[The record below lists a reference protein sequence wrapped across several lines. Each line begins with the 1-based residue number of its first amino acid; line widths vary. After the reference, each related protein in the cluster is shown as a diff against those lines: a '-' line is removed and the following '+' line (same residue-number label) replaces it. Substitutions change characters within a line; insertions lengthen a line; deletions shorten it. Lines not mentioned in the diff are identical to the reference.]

1 MVDSPARRPTAVVV
15 RVSPVQEW
23 KELGPPA
30 FALPVSPVTY
40 GLAVAFLLGIGTVW
54 VAV

>member
-1 MVDSPARRPTAVVV
+1 MADSSARRPTAVVI
-15 RVSPVQEW
+15 RVAPVQEW
-23 KELGPPA
+23 RELGPQA

-40 GLAVAFLLGIGTVW
+40 GFAVAFLLGIGTVW